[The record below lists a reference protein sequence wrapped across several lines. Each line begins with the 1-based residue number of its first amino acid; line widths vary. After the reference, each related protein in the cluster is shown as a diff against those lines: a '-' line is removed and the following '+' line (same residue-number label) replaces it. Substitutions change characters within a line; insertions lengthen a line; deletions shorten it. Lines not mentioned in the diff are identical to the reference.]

1 MTFRQGSPPRPERS
15 GEQGTGLREDNGKDG
30 ETRAAGAANR
40 FPARPVDIGYDARRI
55 GPAPERAARFERKGR
70 RMKTQEFEGSAAG
83 VRTMPVYQ
91 ALAEDIKAMGVDTV
105 FGLMSDDTAAFAV
118 TLDAMGIGLI
128 GARHENVAIGMADG
142 YAAATGRL
150 GVVCVGRGPALANGL
165 QAASFAA
172 RTGNPVLIIYGEAA
186 LPSGPANALGPD
198 YKALDGPGVLK
209 AAGVRAF
216 VPTGASTARAT
227 LADAA
232 ALART
237 GQAVALLMPV
247 DVQHEEIAV
256 EGPAPEPV
264 DAGPVPARPAQPAR
278 AHAIAAAASLLD
290 GAKRPL
296 ILAGHGA
303 WKSGAREVL
312 ARLAERTGAM
322 LSTTARGKDMFRG
335 HPLNL
340 GIIGS
345 FSHSAARRMAAEAD
359 CVLAVG
365 AGLNIL
371 TMSFGESLP
380 DAPLIQIDASRASI
394 GRWTTADVAVVGD
407 ARLAAEQLLEATADK
422 AAADKPQHGAGSM
435 AALQD
440 FSIASDFQPANTART
455 IDPRSLAVLLDRML
469 PEARNVVCD
478 AGNFLGVVPYLSVP
492 DPAHFKMTN
501 DFASIGLGFGAALG
515 FARARPDIPTVFVVG
530 DGGFLMTMGE
540 LETVVRE
547 DLPLVIVLM
556 NDCAYGAELHHLR
569 LRQLPVAKS
578 VFPDVDFAPV
588 AEAFGY
594 EAHTVRT
601 PDDLSA
607 LASLLAAPDGPV
619 FLDCKINADVA
630 APFMSEVAAYEAK
643 QHG

>member
-1 MTFRQGSPPRPERS
+1 
-15 GEQGTGLREDNGKDG
+15 
-30 ETRAAGAANR
+30 
-40 FPARPVDIGYDARRI
+40 
-55 GPAPERAARFERKGR
+55 
-70 RMKTQEFEGSAAG
+70 MKTQEFEGGAAG
-83 VRTMPVYQ
+83 TRTMPVYQ
-91 ALAEDIKAMGVDTV
+91 ALAEDLKAMGVDTV

-186 LPSGPANALGPD
+186 LPGAPTNSLGPD
-198 YKALDGPGVLK
+198 YKSLDGPGVLK
-209 AAGVRAF
+209 AAGVRVF

-247 DVQHEEIAV
+247 DVQHEDVTVEAGEPAV
-256 EGPAPEPV
+256 EPV
-264 DAGPVPARPAQPAR
+264 DARPVPPRPAVPAR
-278 AHAIAAAASLLD
+278 AHAVAAAASLLD
-290 GAKRPL
+290 GAKKPL

-303 WKSGAREVL
+303 WRSGARDAL
-312 ARLAERTGAM
+312 IRLAERTGAM

-345 FSHSAARRMAAEAD
+345 FSHSAARRMAGEAD

-394 GRWTTADVAVVGD
+394 GRWTTADIAVVGD
-407 ARLAAEQLLEATADK
+407 ARLAVEQLLEATAAK
-422 AAADKPQHGAGSM
+422 AAADKPQHSAGSM
-435 AALQD
+435 AVLGS
-440 FSIASDFQPANTART
+440 FSVAGDFQPANTART
-455 IDPRSLAVLLDRML
+455 IDPRSLGVMLDTML
-469 PEARNVVCD
+469 PQDRNLVYD
-478 AGNFLGVVPYLSVP
+478 AGNFLGIVPYMSVP

-594 EAHTVRT
+594 DAHTVRT

-607 LASLLAAPDGPV
+607 LSALLSAPDGPV

-643 QHG
+643 QHA

>member
-1 MTFRQGSPPRPERS
+1 
-15 GEQGTGLREDNGKDG
+15 
-30 ETRAAGAANR
+30 
-40 FPARPVDIGYDARRI
+40 
-55 GPAPERAARFERKGR
+55 
-70 RMKTQEFEGSAAG
+70 MKTREFEGGGSG
-83 VRTMPVYQ
+83 VRTVPIYQ
-91 ALAEDIKAMGVDTV
+91 ALAEDIEAMGVDTV

-186 LPSGPANALGPD
+186 LPTGPANALGPD
-198 YKALDGPGVLK
+198 YKALDGAGVLK
-209 AAGVRAF
+209 AAGVRVF

-247 DVQHEEIAV
+247 DVQHEEIAIGPG
-256 EGPAPEPV
+256 EPAPEPL

-278 AHAIAAAASLLD
+278 AHAVAAAASLLD

-303 WKSGAREVL
+303 WKSGARDALV
-312 ARLAERTGAM
+312 RLAERTGAM

-407 ARLAAEQLLEATADK
+407 ARLAVEQLLEATAEK
-422 AAADKPQHGAGSM
+422 AAAGKPQHSAESM
-435 AALQD
+435 AVLGG
-440 FSIASDFQPANTART
+440 FSIAGDFQPANTART
-455 IDPRSLAVLLDRML
+455 IDPRSLAAMLDGML
-469 PEARNVVCD
+469 PQARNVVYD

-515 FARARPDIPTVFVVG
+515 FARARPGIPTVFVVG

-594 EAHTVRT
+594 DAHTVRT

-607 LASLLAAPDGPV
+607 LGPLLAAPDGPV

-630 APFMSEVAAYEAK
+630 APFMSEVAAFEAK
-643 QHG
+643 QHA